1 MFTYTIK
8 KGVLSI
14 RLAGELDHAAAPEL
28 REKLDKLIRAG
39 GYEKIVFDFSELIFM
54 DSTGVGLLL
63 GRLKTAKSQMK
74 PIAILSPTPAVDKV
88 LKVSGIY
95 SVIPKIS

>member
-1 MFTYTIK
+1 MLTYNVK

-14 RLAGELDHAAAPEL
+14 KLAGELDHAAAPEL
-28 REKLDKLIRAG
+28 REKLDRLLRAG
-39 GYEKIVFDFSELIFM
+39 GYEKILFDLSELGFM

-63 GRLKTAKSQMK
+63 GRLKTAKSLAK
-74 PIAILSPTPAVDKV
+74 PAAILSPSPAVDKV

-95 SVIPKIS
+95 TIIPKI

>member
-1 MFTYTIK
+1 MLTYNVK

-14 RLAGELDHAAAPEL
+14 KLAGELDDAAAPEL
-28 REKLDKLIRAG
+28 REKLDRLIKAG
-39 GYEKIVFDFSELIFM
+39 GYDKIIFDFSELMFM

-74 PIAILSPTPAVDKV
+74 PAAIFSPSPAVDKV

-95 SVIPKIS
+95 SIIPKIS